1 MGWEELQAAIEAE
14 NARILETPPE
24 DILRVFK
31 FDIMNTGAGTEGLI
45 LGPDFE
51 GATAIRYIGGY
62 YIYNIIKL
70 GGIPSYTAEQ
80 VKEPA
85 STLLPKAVSTVKLC
99 GMKTYADFTQRV
111 LEQLRTMGDKEDML
125 SLLNALYLYGSS
137 MNGWY
142 HHYMKWGL
150 GQAFRIPTGE
160 ELLEMGSRN
169 TESFVR
175 S

>member
-1 MGWEELQAAIEAE
+1 MDWKELQAAIEEE
-14 NARILETPPE
+14 NDRILGAPPE

-31 FDIMNTGAGTEGLI
+31 FDIMNTGAGTEGLM

-62 YIYNIIKL
+62 YVYNIIKL
-70 GGIPSYTAEQ
+70 GSIPSYTTEQ
-80 VKEPA
+80 IKELA
-85 STLLPKAVSTVKLC
+85 NTLLPKAVSTVRLC
-99 GMKTYADFTQRV
+99 GMKTYADFAQGV
-111 LEQLRTMGDKEDML
+111 LGSLKTMDDKQDIL
-125 SLLNALYLYGSS
+125 SLLNSLYLYGSS

-150 GQAFRIPTGE
+150 GQAFRIPSKE

-169 TESFVR
+169 IESFVR
-175 S
+175 